1 MVCLFGKMIKAS
13 ALSEKKPPLISCP
26 KIPPLG
32 CNLDP
37 LRCNLIKIRLG
48 EVFHPFL
55 KISLPDCKRPA
66 IFPWSYS
73 SRPQTKFG
81 PGSMEKWTLSKV
93 CSASVTG
100 TTAIKE
106 NGRLENIVNRDRR
119 RNDSIKEFCTGS

>member
-1 MVCLFGKMIKAS
+1 MS
-13 ALSEKKPPLISCP
+13 YP
-26 KIPPLG
+26 KITHLG
-32 CNLDP
+32 CNLGP
-37 LRCNLIKIRLG
+37 LRCNVMKMRLN
-48 EVFHPFL
+48 EVFRPFL
-55 KISLPDCKRPA
+55 KKSLPDCKRPA

-106 NGRLENIVNRDRR
+106 NGRLENIVNRDRQ
-119 RNDSIKEFCTGS
+119 RNDLIKEFCTAS